1 MGKKLHLLAIPVAA
15 AALVALTSVPAQAAD
30 GYDRCRVNYYCLF
43 SGLDGTG
50 DIIEV
55 QSDTPDLAALNM
67 AGRAKSDWNRT
78 SSTVHLYSEAN
89 YEGCSAVSLA
99 GAKGNFFRTFRDYFH
114 SLRVGGPSGPS
125 CFTITRSSSAD
136 VHG

>member
-1 MGKKLHLLAIPVAA
+1 MGKKLHLLVVPAA
-15 AALVALTSVPAQAAD
+15 AALVTLTSVPAQAAE
-30 GYDRCRVNYYCLF
+30 GYDRCRPNYYCLF

-50 DIIEV
+50 DIVEV
-55 QSDTPDLAALNM
+55 QSDTPDLAVLNM

-89 YEGCSAVSLA
+89 YEGCRAVSLA
-99 GAKGNFFRTFRDYFH
+99 GAKGNFFSTFRDFFH
-114 SLRVGGPSGPS
+114 SLRVSGPSGPS
-125 CFTITRSSSAD
+125 CFTITRSSAD